1 MTENWSLYHPE
12 IPEFLRRLA
21 ETPPMTRLRQVG
33 MNCGC
38 EYTAFPQF
46 SGWAPYSRFDHS
58 LGVALIVWHFT
69 GDVRQSAAGLLHDA
83 ATPAFAHVVD
93 FLHGDHL
100 RQESTEGRTAELIGR
115 SPELQALLGEYGLST
130 ADVAD
135 YHRYPIADND
145 SPQLS
150 ADRLEYTL
158 GDLRC
163 YGFAGEAAIRAFYED
178 LTVWRD
184 EAGRPEL
191 AFRTPET
198 ACAFTEAAL
207 RTARVYVA
215 DEDRFAMQALADL
228 LRGAVDRKVLT
239 EDDLYQT
246 EPLVIQKLEAD
257 PASAAQWHR
266 FRRFCRV
273 ERRMDRPEGGI
284 WYRIPAKLRYIDP
297 LVAGRGRVSRLD
309 EGIRQA
315 QETFLATDFACWIG
329 VPEDTVD
336 ERGDIF

>member
-21 ETPPMTRLRQVG
+21 ETPPMARLRQVG

-38 EYTAFPQF
+38 EYTSFPRF
-46 SGWAPYSRFDHS
+46 AGWVPYSRFDHS
-58 LGVALIVWHFT
+58 VGVGLIVWHFT
-69 GDVRQSAAGLLHDA
+69 GDLRQSAAGLLHDA

-100 RQESTEGRTAELIGR
+100 HQESTEARTAELIET
-115 SPELQALLGEYGLST
+115 SPELQALLKEYGLT
-130 ADVAD
+130 TEDVAD

-163 YGFAGEAAIRAFYED
+163 YGFAGADALRVFYED

-184 EAGRPEL
+184 ESGRPEL
-191 AFRTPET
+191 AFRTRET
-198 ACAFTEAAL
+198 ACAFTQASL
-207 RTARVYVA
+207 QTARVYVA

-228 LRGAVDRKVLT
+228 LRDAVNRQVLT
-239 EDDLYQT
+239 EDDLYRT
-246 EPLVIQKLEAD
+246 ESFVIQKLEAD
-257 PASAAQWHR
+257 PASARQWRR

-273 ERRMDRPEGGI
+273 ERSAERPENGL
-284 WYRIPAKLRYIDP
+284 WFRIPAKLRYIDP
-297 LVAGRGRVSRLD
+297 LVEGLGRVSRLD
-309 EGIRQA
+309 AGVRQA
-315 QETFLATDFACWIG
+315 QEAFLATDFACWIG
-329 VPEDTVD
+329 VPEETAGEND
-336 ERGDIF
+336 